1 MRRGHGGVELGLTV
15 TAATWSD
22 YDEGYLRAYQWAGAL
37 AAGTP
42 LPQEPPPMPLGPGE
56 AAHLH
61 LAPVALYGYFGQSAE
76 YRRSFL
82 LLGGPVGLALTG
94 AASLAHNA
102 SKKADAERA
111 AIPRWHALGAADL
124 VMTSQRLVLTL
135 KGEAQSLW
143 YAETG
148 ALEAAVGAGGVP
160 AVQLQPAHMP
170 LLRIES
176 SSAAVLYVMVHHLL
190 EGRVPGVPMP
200 EGLLDRARSA
210 GRLPA

>member
-1 MRRGHGGVELGLTV
+1 MSV
-15 TAATWSD
+15 TTWSE

-37 AAGTP
+37 AAGTA
-42 LPQEPPPMPLGPGE
+42 LPEEAPPVPLGPAE

-61 LAPVALYGYFGQSAE
+61 LSPVALHGYFGQSAE
-76 YRRSFL
+76 YHRSFV

-111 AIPRWHALGAADL
+111 AIPRWHALGPADL
-124 VMTSQRLVLTL
+124 VMTSQRLLLTV

-148 ALEAAVGAGGVP
+148 PLEAATGRGGAP
-160 AVQLQPAHMP
+160 AVQLQPAGMP

-176 SSAAVLYVMVHHLL
+176 SSAPVLYVLVHHLL

-200 EGLLDRARSA
+200 AGLLERARAA

>member
-1 MRRGHGGVELGLTV
+1 M

-61 LAPVALYGYFGQSAE
+61 LAPVALHGYFGQSAE
-76 YRRSFL
+76 YRKSFL

-111 AIPRWHALGAADL
+111 AIPRWHALGPADL
-124 VMTSQRLVLTL
+124 VMTSQRLLLTL

-160 AVQLQPAHMP
+160 RCSCSPPTCRCCA
-170 LLRIES
+170 S
-176 SSAAVLYVMVHHLL
+176 SRRPPPCSTCWSTTYW
-190 EGRVPGVPMP
+190 
-200 EGLLDRARSA
+200 RARCPACRCRRGCSTA
-210 GRLPA
+210 RGRRGGWPP

>member
-1 MRRGHGGVELGLTV
+1 MSV
-15 TAATWSD
+15 AQWSE

-42 LPQEPPPMPLGPGE
+42 LPQEASPVALGPGE
-56 AAHLH
+56 TAHLH
-61 LAPVALYGYFGQSAE
+61 LAPVVLHGYFGQSAE
-76 YRRSFL
+76 YRKSFL

-111 AIPRWHALGAADL
+111 AIPRWHTLGAADL
-124 VMTSQRLVLTL
+124 VMTSQRLLLTV

-148 ALEAAVGAGGVP
+148 PLQPATGAGGVP

-176 SSAAVLYVMVHHLL
+176 SSAAVLFVMVHHLL
-190 EGRVPGVPMP
+190 EGQVPGVPMP
-200 EGLLDRARSA
+200 EGLLERARAA
-210 GRLPA
+210 GRLAT

>member
-1 MRRGHGGVELGLTV
+1 VSV
-15 TAATWSD
+15 TSWTEF
-22 YDEGYLRAYQWAGAL
+22 DEGYLRAYQWAGAL
-37 AAGTP
+37 AGGAA
-42 LPQEPPPMPLGPGE
+42 LPQEQVAAPLGPGE

-61 LAPVALYGYFGQSAE
+61 LAPVRLDGYFGQNAE
-76 YRRSFL
+76 YRRSFV

-111 AIPRWHALGAADL
+111 AIPRWHALGSADL
-124 VMTSQRLVLTL
+124 VMTSQRLILTL

-148 ALEAAVGAGGVP
+148 PLEAATGRGGVP
-160 AVQLQPAHMP
+160 AVQLQPARMP

-176 SSAAVLYVMVHHLL
+176 SSAAVLFVMVHHLL
-190 EGRVPGVPMP
+190 EGSVPGVPMP
-200 EGLLDRARSA
+200 EGLLERARAA
-210 GRLPA
+210 GRLAG

>member
-1 MRRGHGGVELGLTV
+1 MSV
-15 TAATWSD
+15 AQWSE

-37 AAGTP
+37 AAGAP
-42 LPQEPPPMPLGPGE
+42 LPQETSPVALGPAE

-61 LAPVALYGYFGQSAE
+61 LSPVALHGYFGQSAE
-76 YRRSFL
+76 YRRSFV

-111 AIPRWHALGAADL
+111 AIPRWHALGMADL
-124 VMTSQRLVLTL
+124 VMTTQRLIVTVR
-135 KGEAQSLW
+135 GEPQSLW
-143 YAETG
+143 YAENG
-148 ALEAAVGAGGVP
+148 PLEPATGAGGIP
-160 AVQLQPAHMP
+160 AVQLQPARMP

-190 EGRVPGVPMP
+190 EGQVPGVPMP
-200 EGLLDRARSA
+200 EGLLERARAA

>member
-1 MRRGHGGVELGLTV
+1 MSV
-15 TAATWSD
+15 AQWSE

-42 LPQEPPPMPLGPGE
+42 LPQETSPVALGPAE

-61 LAPVALYGYFGQSAE
+61 LSPVALHGYFGQSAE
-76 YRRSFL
+76 YRRSFV

-102 SKKADAERA
+102 SKKADAEQA
-111 AIPRWHALGAADL
+111 AIPRWHPLGAADL
-124 VMTSQRLVLTL
+124 VMTSQRLIITV
-135 KGEAQSLW
+135 KGEPQSLW

-148 ALEAAVGAGGVP
+148 PLQPATGGGGVP

-176 SSAAVLYVMVHHLL
+176 SSAPVLYVMVHHLL
-190 EGRVPGVPMP
+190 EGQVPGVPMP
-200 EGLLDRARSA
+200 DGLLERARAA

>member
-1 MRRGHGGVELGLTV
+1 M
-15 TAATWSD
+15 
-22 YDEGYLRAYQWAGAL
+22 AL
-37 AAGTP
+37 
-42 LPQEPPPMPLGPGE
+42 
-56 AAHLH
+56 H
-61 LAPVALYGYFGQSAE
+61 GYFGQSAE
-76 YRRSFL
+76 YRKSFL

-111 AIPRWHALGAADL
+111 AIPRWHPLGAADL
-124 VMTSQRLVLTL
+124 VMTSQRLILTV
-135 KGEAQSLW
+135 KGEPQSLW

-148 ALEAAVGAGGVP
+148 PLQPATGGGGVP

-176 SSAAVLYVMVHHLL
+176 SSAPVLYVMVHHLL
-190 EGRVPGVPMP
+190 EGQVPGVPMP
-200 EGLLDRARSA
+200 DGLLERARAA